1 MGKGNM
7 MYHFEMSWSQAEH
20 VWLVVYARNWN
31 EALEKFENG
40 EYVKE
45 GEYE

>member
-7 MYHFEMSWSQAEH
+7 IHRFEMSWSQAEH
-20 VWLVVYARNWN
+20 VWLVVYAHDLN
-31 EALEKFENG
+31 EAEEKFENG